1 MDPEARMRI
10 VCATTFL
17 DDRDR
22 FEAGE
27 IRVVAAARAQR
38 FIAAGWA
45 RQADAP
51 AAKETGAASAPPAQL
66 DVHGSV
72 IGQEVRNG

>member
-1 MDPEARMRI
+1 MSHKTTRI
-10 VCATTFL
+10 VCDTTFL

-27 IRVVAAARAQR
+27 VRVVDADRAAR

-45 RQADAP
+45 HLVDDQAAAAP
-51 AAKETGAASAPPAQL
+51 AGSTTTQL